1 MPASPFCLALL
12 SGAPAVPAGPQP
24 VSRTPGAV
32 VQSAATIKAERYFFI
47 SLALLFEQ
55 AVRTLVTLVAACELA
70 QHLDV
75 VRFTMTILALRN
87 HGMLVGMAENTLE
100 PCMLGGAGLKA
111 GPDVLMTCA
120 AGKIGN
126 VGAVGKGQGLM
137 DLMTHD
143 AVLKFL
149 LLHMGFVAVQAVRL
163 VTVFVMAEGAVNRC
177 MGARSSSNLFDDFW
191 MTGVAGGPYI
201 ARKGNIQGLVRVGM
215 AAKAVFKREVGLSL
229 MTGGTLGDQ

>member
-1 MPASPFCLALL
+1 
-12 SGAPAVPAGPQP
+12 
-24 VSRTPGAV
+24 
-32 VQSAATIKAERYFFI
+32 
-47 SLALLFEQ
+47 
-55 AVRTLVTLVAACELA
+55 
-70 QHLDV
+70 
-75 VRFTMTILALRN
+75 MTILALRN

-215 AAKAVFKREVGLSL
+215 AAKAVFKREVGFSL
-229 MTGGTLGDQ
+229 MTGGTLGDQRSFIGSGRMGSGVAFEAGNL